1 MDLNVSKGKLVDGLI
16 ETTLSIL
23 DEAVWK
29 TVQKEEAV
37 IDRLN
42 KSKTVNEVKPVEN
55 INESFLANAA
65 RFLKCV
71 WPFWGIMH

>member
-1 MDLNVSKGKLVDGLI
+1 MYLNVSKDKLVDGLI

-29 TVQKEEAV
+29 TVQKEEVV

-55 INESFLANAA
+55 INESFL
-65 RFLKCV
+65 
-71 WPFWGIMH
+71 GIGHA

>member
-55 INESFLANAA
+55 INESFL
-65 RFLKCV
+65 
-71 WPFWGIMH
+71 GIGHV

>member
-55 INESFLANAA
+55 INKSFL
-65 RFLKCV
+65 
-71 WPFWGIMH
+71 GIGHV

>member
-1 MDLNVSKGKLVDGLI
+1 MI
-16 ETTLSIL
+16 ERTLSIL

-29 TVQKEEAV
+29 TVQKEEVV

-55 INESFLANAA
+55 INESFLG
-65 RFLKCV
+65 RGHV
-71 WPFWGIMH
+71 

>member
-1 MDLNVSKGKLVDGLI
+1 MYLNVSKDKLVDGLI

-55 INESFLANAA
+55 INKSFL
-65 RFLKCV
+65 
-71 WPFWGIMH
+71 GIGHV

>member
-29 TVQKEEAV
+29 TVQKEEVV

-55 INESFLANAA
+55 INKSFL
-65 RFLKCV
+65 
-71 WPFWGIMH
+71 GIGHV